1 MEGVYRLI
9 VHRFDGQGQQHDR
22 TAGRF
27 LIHQNVLVHLED
39 HSGNLEHWFPQGVL
53 TARTTARLQD
63 IGRSGYYELLHEDH
77 VNEGHH
83 PDRVEE
89 MELGPVQPEAVFTLN
104 GEGLPA
110 PELVEV
116 WADAIEVGGRRLG
129 DREAADLMDKV
140 RAGTLVLTPV
150 E

>member
-9 VHRFDGQGQQHDR
+9 AHRYDASGQQHDR
-22 TAGRF
+22 LLGRF
-27 LIHQNVLVHLED
+27 FIHQNVLVHLED
-39 HSGNLEHWFPQGVL
+39 HTGVLENWFPQGIV
-53 TARTTARLQD
+53 TPRTVERLQRV
-63 IGRSGYYELLHEDH
+63 GSTGYYEIVHEDDL
-77 VNEGHH
+77 NAGNH
-83 PDRVEE
+83 PDHLEE
-89 MELGPVQPEAVFTLN
+89 MDLGPVRPEAVFTLN

-116 WADAIEVGGRRLG
+116 WGDSIEVGGRRLNDAEG
-129 DREAADLMDKV
+129 ADLMDRV